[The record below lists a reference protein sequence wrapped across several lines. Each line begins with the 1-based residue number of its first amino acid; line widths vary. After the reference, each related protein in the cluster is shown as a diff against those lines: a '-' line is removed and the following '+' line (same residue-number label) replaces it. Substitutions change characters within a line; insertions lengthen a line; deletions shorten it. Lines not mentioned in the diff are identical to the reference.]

1 MARLPTTRRHAVHW
15 LCCALVVLM
24 GMTRQLVICK
34 HDDGPAHLE
43 FAHPEGAA
51 HHHGGCCHDHVHVVF
66 AAQTEDDGC
75 TECVAPHESCDHV
88 HLSVDVGPRPAP
100 SLQGARGFEPA
111 PLWSPPAPKAH
122 RRWLLSAARPTP
134 GTGPPDPAP
143 PPPWLAQRAS
153 VVLLI

>member
-1 MARLPTTRRHAVHW
+1 MARIPKTRRHAVHW
-15 LCCALVVLM
+15 MCCALVVLM

-75 TECVAPHESCDHV
+75 TECVAPHASCDHV

-100 SLQGARGFEPA
+100 SLLGAQGFELA

-143 PPPWLAQRAS
+143 PPWLAQRAS